1 MSDEINFL
9 ETIDDGNLD
18 KIIKETKVLKKQLK
32 SIKKTFNDNSVTS
45 KLVDYYIDN
54 KYIDINKD
62 NFISNVL
69 ESMNNYNNEGTAFD
83 LLFNFK
89 NSKLN
94 KNIYKEISTFNNI
107 VIDLDVIIKKYQKR
121 LNEDSKYSKNKL
133 INNTRITYN
142 SQNKLLYFIRYKYN
156 IIFSLLVIII
166 LLATYIIYSD
176 KNIEIKK
183 TISNVAEKTIS
194 KIAEKL
200 PDKLPEKLPDKLPEK
215 LPDKLP
221 TIDNSVNQVAE

>member
-166 LLATYIIYSD
+166 LLAAYIIYSD
-176 KNIEIKK
+176 KKIEIKK

-200 PDKLPEKLPDKLPEK
+200 PDKLPEKLPDKLP
-215 LPDKLP
+215 